1 MSNRSRVAA
10 LAILALALSA
20 VLFVRAVREMGIDP
34 VPSVFAIPPHHP
46 FTFKEYLESLATL
59 GTRSSGAR
67 LEGNLYVSG
76 LPPTPIYVRR
86 IMPQP
91 GRGPS

>member
-10 LAILALALSA
+10 LAIVALALSA
-20 VLFVRAVREMGIDP
+20 VLFVRAVRETRIDP
-34 VPSVFAIPPHHP
+34 IPSVFALPPHRP
-46 FTFKEYLESLATL
+46 ITFKEYLESLATL

-67 LEGNLYVSG
+67 LEGYLYVSG
-76 LPPTPIYVRR
+76 LPGTPIYVRR
-86 IMPQP
+86 SMQP